1 MSTTTIPANTF
12 LGQAQTVSGANL
24 QKPYPSLSQIRE
36 PAILLRDLEMEVFDI
51 PVYTLTNLWLAKYGN
66 EWVSLSDVHD
76 DEFFHYAYARLRSL
90 GQLETHFLTDRS
102 KYVCRKPL

>member
-1 MSTTTIPANTF
+1 MSIIAPNLFAN
-12 LGQAQTVSGANL
+12 QPPPVINANL
-24 QKPYPSLSQIRE
+24 QKQYPSLSQIKE

-51 PVYTLTNLWLAKYGN
+51 PVHTLTNLWLAKYGN
-66 EWVSLSDVHD
+66 EWVALADLHD

-90 GQLETHFLTDRS
+90 GQLETHFLTDRA

>member
-1 MSTTTIPANTF
+1 MSTIAPNLFANQPYTA
-12 LGQAQTVSGANL
+12 LNANL
-24 QKPYPSLSQIRE
+24 QKQYPSLSQIKE

-51 PVYTLTNLWLAKYGN
+51 PVNTLTNLWLAKYGN
-66 EWVSLSDVHD
+66 EWVALADLHD

-90 GQLETHFLTDRS
+90 GQLETHFLTDRA

>member
-1 MSTTTIPANTF
+1 MSIIAPNLFANQPPPV
-12 LGQAQTVSGANL
+12 LNANL
-24 QKPYPSLSQIRE
+24 QKQYPSQTVEPVIR
-36 PAILLRDLEMEVFDI
+36 LRDLETEVFAI

-66 EWVSLSDVHD
+66 EWVALADLHD

-90 GQLETHFLTDRS
+90 GQLETHFLTDRA

>member
-1 MSTTTIPANTF
+1 MSIIATNTF
-12 LGQAQTVSGANL
+12 LGQAQTVSGASL
-24 QKPYPSLSQIRE
+24 QNHYPSQTVEPVIR
-36 PAILLRDLEMEVFDI
+36 LRDLETEVFAI

-66 EWVSLSDVHD
+66 EWVALADLHD

-90 GQLETHFLTDRS
+90 GQLETHFLTDRA

>member
-1 MSTTTIPANTF
+1 MSIIATNTF
-12 LGQAQTVSGANL
+12 LGQAQTALGAANPALAQSSL
-24 QKPYPSLSQIRE
+24 QVKE
-36 PAILLRDLEMEVFDI
+36 PAFTLRELEMEVFNI

-66 EWVSLSDVHD
+66 EWVALADLHD

-90 GQLETHFLTDRS
+90 GQLETHFLTDRA